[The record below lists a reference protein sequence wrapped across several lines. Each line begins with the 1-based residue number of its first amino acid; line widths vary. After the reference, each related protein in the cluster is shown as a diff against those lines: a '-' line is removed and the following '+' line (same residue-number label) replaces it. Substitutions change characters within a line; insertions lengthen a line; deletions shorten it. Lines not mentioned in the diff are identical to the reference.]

1 MSRRDVRVLQV
12 AASDVTIAKLLL
24 PLINNL
30 TANGYEVESACADG
44 RFAQDLNSKGYVVHT
59 LPMSRSISPWKT
71 IKAVWAL
78 YRLLR
83 KEKYDIVHVH
93 TPVAAGVGRLAAKLA
108 GTPTVIY
115 TAHGFYFHDLMKPW
129 AKRATILFERVLG
142 RFTHMLFTQS
152 TEDAQ
157 AAVHYKI
164 APQQRVVWIS
174 NGVDINRFSPR
185 EDNSAVRARFG
196 LKDGELAVGFV
207 GRLVREKGILELLE
221 AMRQASER
229 IPNLVLLIAG
239 DNKTGGD
246 RDVETQAIVQ
256 EYLSSVELPFRVE
269 FTGFID
275 DVEEVMQALDVFVL
289 PSYREGMPRT
299 IIEAMASGKPVIA
312 SDIRG
317 CREEVSHGI
326 TGLLV
331 PVRDA
336 EALGKA
342 IVDVLNSPDLARSM
356 GEKGRGRAEQYFDEQ
371 MVIDRQLWHY
381 ARLVSERH
389 PALAS
394 RNLDP
399 VHLQKKSTQEDHTQ

>member
-12 AASDVTIAKLLL
+12 AASDITIAKLLL

-30 TANGYEVESACADG
+30 KANGYEVDSACADG
-44 RFAQDLNSKGYVVHT
+44 RFAQELKGKGYVVHT

-157 AAVHYKI
+157 AAVHYGI
-164 APQQRVVWIS
+164 APQHRVVWIS
-174 NGVDINRFSPR
+174 NGVDINRFSPV
-185 EDNSAVRARFG
+185 EDNSAQRARFG
-196 LKDGELAVGFV
+196 LKEGELAVGFV

-221 AMRQASER
+221 AMRLASEKM
-229 IPNLVLLIAG
+229 PNLVLLIAG

-246 RDVETQAIVQ
+246 RDVETQALVQ
-256 EYLSSVELPFRVE
+256 EYLTSTKLPFRVE

-275 DVEEVMQALDVFVL
+275 DVEEMMKALDVFAL

-317 CREEVSHGI
+317 CREEVSHGE

-331 PVRDA
+331 PVREA
-336 EALGKA
+336 EPLGKA
-342 IVDVLNSPDLARSM
+342 IVDILNSPELARSM
-356 GEKGRGRAEQYFDEQ
+356 GEKGRERAEQYFDEQ
-371 MVIDRQLWHY
+371 LVMDRQLWHY
-381 ARLVSERH
+381 ARLVAERH
-389 PALAS
+389 PALAAPS
-394 RNLDP
+394 HDALSLRGKPTPEDRN
-399 VHLQKKSTQEDHTQ
+399 Q

>member
-12 AASDVTIAKLLL
+12 AASDITIAKLLL
-24 PLINNL
+24 PLIKNL
-30 TANGYEVESACADG
+30 KANGYEVESACADG
-44 RFAQDLNSKGYVVHT
+44 RFAQELNGQGYVVHT
-59 LPMSRSISPWKT
+59 LPMSRSINPWKT

-129 AKRATILFERVLG
+129 AKRVTILFERILG

-157 AAVHYKI
+157 AAIQYRI
-164 APQQRVVWIS
+164 AQPQRVVWIS
-174 NGVDINRFSPR
+174 NGVDINRFTPR
-185 EDNSAVRARFG
+185 TDNSAVRARFG
-196 LKDGELAVGFV
+196 LEEGELAVGFV

-221 AMRQASER
+221 AMRHASER
-229 IPNLVLLIAG
+229 IPNLVLLVAG

-246 RDVETQAIVQ
+246 RDVETQALVQ
-256 EYLSSVELPFRVE
+256 EYLSSAQLPFRVE

-275 DVEEVMQALDVFVL
+275 DVEEMMQALDVFVL

-317 CREEVSHGI
+317 CREEVSHGE

-336 EALGKA
+336 EALGRA
-342 IVDVLNSPDLARSM
+342 IVDVLNSPELAKSM
-356 GEKGRGRAEQYFDEQ
+356 GEKGRERAEQYFDEQ
-371 MVIDRQLWHY
+371 MVLDRQLWHY

-389 PALAS
+389 PALAAPS
-394 RNLDP
+394 VDSM
-399 VHLQKKSTQEDHTQ
+399 HLQEKSSHEDGTN

>member
-12 AASDVTIAKLLL
+12 AASDITIAKLLV

-30 TANGYEVESACADG
+30 KANGYEVESACADG
-44 RFAQDLNSKGYVVHT
+44 RFAQELNGKGYVVHT
-59 LPMSRSISPWKT
+59 LPMSRSLSPWKT
-71 IKAVWAL
+71 LKAIWAL

-83 KEKYDIVHVH
+83 REKYDIVHVH

-129 AKRATILFERVLG
+129 ARRATILFERILG

-157 AAVHYKI
+157 AAVQYGI

-174 NGVDINRFSPR
+174 NGVDINRFKPR
-185 EDNSAVRARFG
+185 TDNSAVRERFG
-196 LKDGELAVGFV
+196 LKEDELVVGFV

-221 AMRQASER
+221 AMRRAGER
-229 IPNLVLLIAG
+229 IPNLVLLVAG

-246 RDVETQAIVQ
+246 RDVETQAVVHQ
-256 EYLSSVELPFRVE
+256 YLSSTELPFRVE

-275 DVEEVMQALDVFVL
+275 DVEEMMQALDVFVL

-299 IIEAMASGKPVIA
+299 IIEAMASGKPVVA

-317 CREEVSHGI
+317 CREEVSHGE

-336 EALGKA
+336 DALGRA
-342 IVDVLNSPDLARSM
+342 IVDVLHSPELAKSM
-356 GEKGRGRAEQYFDEQ
+356 GEKGRERAEQYFDEQ
-371 MVIDRQLWHY
+371 MVMERQLWHY

-394 RNLDP
+394 PKTDSMRMPKGQTPDD
-399 VHLQKKSTQEDHTQ
+399 SSR

>member
-1 MSRRDVRVLQV
+1 MSQREVRVLQV
-12 AASDVTIAKLLL
+12 AASDITIDKLLL
-24 PLINNL
+24 PLIINL
-30 TANGYEVESACADG
+30 KANGYVVESACADG
-44 RFAQDLNSKGYVVHT
+44 RFAQGLKKQGYVIHT
-59 LPMSRSISPWKT
+59 LPMSRSLSPFKT
-71 IKAVWAL
+71 IKAIWAL

-108 GTPTVIY
+108 GVPTVIY

-129 AKRATILFERVLG
+129 AKRVTVMLERILG
-142 RFTHMLFTQS
+142 RFTDLLFTQS

-157 AAVHYKI
+157 AAVRYRI

-174 NGVDINRFSPR
+174 NGVDINRFTPR

-196 LKDGELAVGFV
+196 LQEGELAVGYV
-207 GRLVREKGILELLE
+207 GRLVREKGIFELLE

-246 RDVETQAIVQ
+246 RDSETQGLVQ
-256 EYLSSVELPFRVE
+256 EYLASADLPFRVK

-275 DVEEVMQALDVFVL
+275 DVEEMMQAFDVFVL

-317 CREEVSHGI
+317 CREEVSHGE

-336 EALGKA
+336 EALGRA
-342 IVDVLNSPDLARSM
+342 IVDVLNSPELARSM
-356 GEKGRGRAEQYFDEQ
+356 GEKGRERAELYFDEQ
-371 MVIDRQLWHY
+371 TVLDRQLWHY
-381 ARLVSERH
+381 ARIVSERH
-389 PALAS
+389 PALAV
-394 RNLDP
+394 P
-399 VHLQKKSTQEDHTQ
+399 VVDSAYSPEKSTQDDIHQ

>member
-12 AASDVTIAKLLL
+12 AASDITVSKLLL

-30 TANGYEVESACADG
+30 KANGYDVEAACADG
-44 RFAQDLNSKGYVVHT
+44 RFARELNESGYVVHT

-71 IKAVWAL
+71 MKAVWAL

-83 KEKYDIVHVH
+83 REKYDVVHVH

-108 GTPTVIY
+108 GVPTVIY
-115 TAHGFYFHDLMKPW
+115 TAHGFYFHDLMSPW
-129 AKRATILFERVLG
+129 AKRATIMFERILG

-157 AAVHYKI
+157 AAVHYGI

-174 NGVDINRFSPR
+174 NGVDINRFKPR
-185 EDNSAVRARFG
+185 EDNSAVRERFG
-196 LKDGELAVGFV
+196 LKEDELAVGFV
-207 GRLVREKGILELLE
+207 GRLVREKGIIELLE
-221 AMRQASER
+221 GMRQASER
-229 IPNLVLLIAG
+229 MSNLVLLIAG

-246 RDVETQAIVQ
+246 RDIETQEMVQ
-256 EYLSSVELPFRVE
+256 QYLASVDLPFRVV

-275 DVEEVMQALDVFVL
+275 DVEEMMAAVDVFAL

-317 CREEVSHGI
+317 CREEVSHGE
-326 TGLLV
+326 TGLLT

-336 EALGKA
+336 DALGDA
-342 IVDVLNSPDLARSM
+342 IVDVLNSPELAKSM
-356 GEKGRGRAEQYFDEQ
+356 GEKGRERAVQYFDEQ
-371 MVIDRQLWHY
+371 LVMDRELWHY
-381 ARLVSERH
+381 ARLISERH
-389 PALAS
+389 PALA
-394 RNLDP
+394 
-399 VHLQKKSTQEDHTQ
+399 TQGSEAVQLPEKQGQQDGNR

>member
-12 AASDVTIAKLLL
+12 AASDITIAKLLL

-30 TANGYEVESACADG
+30 KANGYEVESACADG
-44 RFAQDLNSKGYVVHT
+44 RFAQELNGKGYVVHT

-142 RFTHMLFTQS
+142 RMTHMLFTQS

-157 AAVHYKI
+157 AAVHYGI
-164 APQQRVVWIS
+164 VPQQRVVWIS

-185 EDNSAVRARFG
+185 ADNSAERARFG
-196 LKDGELAVGFV
+196 IKDGELAVGFV

-221 AMRQASER
+221 AMRQAAER
-229 IPNLVLLIAG
+229 MPNLVLLVAG
-239 DNKTGGD
+239 DSKTGGD

-256 EYLSSVELPFRVE
+256 EYLASAELPFRVE

-275 DVEEVMQALDVFVL
+275 DVEEMMHALDVFAL

-317 CREEVSHGI
+317 CREEVSHGE

-336 EALGKA
+336 EALGRA
-342 IVDVLNSPDLARSM
+342 IVDVLNSPELARSM
-356 GEKGRGRAEQYFDEQ
+356 GEKGRERAVQYFDEQ
-371 MVIDRQLWHY
+371 LVMDRQLWHY

-389 PALAS
+389 PALATPNVES
-394 RNLDP
+394 PRLRERP
-399 VHLQKKSTQEDHTQ
+399 APEDCNQ